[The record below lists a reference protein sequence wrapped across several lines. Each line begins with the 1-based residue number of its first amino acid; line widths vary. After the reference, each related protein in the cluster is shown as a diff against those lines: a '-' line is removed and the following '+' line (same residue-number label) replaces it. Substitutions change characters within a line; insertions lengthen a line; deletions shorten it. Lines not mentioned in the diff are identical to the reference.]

1 MFTNKLHSHYHKFGY
16 KHKKANFVNNNNN
29 NFKVHGYHYEWKGL
43 IPADIPKCICCIK
56 ILIILKFKI
65 FASPI
70 LGHIIC
76 RQKIIISLFSSWQ
89 DVLTTFLLAYYICVP
104 VFAMEKLFFVVSE
117 MLLKWCSRDPKTF
130 TGVKNLFR
138 SEYSFLACVYIHII
152 ILHLDIKQFNY
163 GTILML
169 YYPRN
174 YS

>member
-16 KHKKANFVNNNNN
+16 KHKKANFVNNNN

-56 ILIILKFKI
+56 IFIILKFKI

-70 LGHIIC
+70 MGHIIC